1 MTRFLLY
8 YSAIFIEGIIII
20 SNLFSSDASQ
30 ETTSS
35 LIGIFDIA
43 NAQNKSDNRPNY
55 LGVNHGLQI
64 WTNKNTYEPG
74 ETIIITVKNNG
85 AQPLTFSDAALGL
98 MIISVE
104 TNQSFSFIAAQVL
117 TSLQPGQSKSIEWDQ
132 HGLDGI
138 QVKQGEYRV
147 SVKTIPDQKLSTI
160 SAYSQFQIK
169 EKKYYLK

>member
-1 MTRFLLY
+1 MTRFLL
-8 YSAIFIEGIIII
+8 YSAIFIEGIII
-20 SNLFSSDASQ
+20 SNLSSEAAQ
-30 ETTSS
+30 ETTS

-55 LGVNHGLQI
+55 LGANYGLEI
-64 WTNKNTYEPG
+64 RTNKNTYQPG
-74 ETIIITVKNNG
+74 ETIIITVKNNA

-104 TNQSFSFIAAQVL
+104 TNESFSFIAAQVL
-117 TSLQPGQSKSIEWDQ
+117 TLLQPGQSKSIEWDQ
-132 HGLDGI
+132 RGLDGI
-138 QVKQGEYRV
+138 QVKEGEYRV
-147 SVKTIPDQKLSTI
+147 SVKTIPDQKISTT